1 MEDRCRVPVPPPPRR
16 LYLASTLAA
25 WRGVTPSERC
35 RHKRSGERE
44 RRPPTVGLR
53 FEIRKMPT
61 AVKKNKFT
69 VLFTIIFGT
78 LSFPLAAASVR
89 GRREKLVVLELMV
102 VQKQVKTPNSSLQD
116 RCRWNYIGRK
126 GAAAILDA
134 ILNYTFLPHIW
145 NGYPNF

>member
-1 MEDRCRVPVPPPPRR
+1 MAQYEPQRKETPPGPSPNSPSLLFECQCRSGKFIRLANRIEWNRNFFARIGMLYCRVPVPPPPRR

-53 FEIRKMPT
+53 FEIRKIPT

-69 VLFTIIFGT
+69 MLFTIIFAAHFRF
-78 LSFPLAAASVR
+78 LLRPLPSADA
-89 GRREKLVVLELMV
+89 EK
-102 VQKQVKTPNSSLQD
+102 SL
-116 RCRWNYIGRK
+116 
-126 GAAAILDA
+126 
-134 ILNYTFLPHIW
+134 
-145 NGYPNF
+145 